1 MKTSNIILVSVLVV
15 ALGLAAIVGCM
26 YVSYNNREVN
36 LRNLAEAQRGN
47 IENVY
52 DKMWK
57 VLQQKAQV
65 TDEYKEAFREIYPN
79 LIEGRYSQGDG
90 SLMKWIQES
99 NPDFD
104 TSLYKDL
111 MNSIEVE
118 RTCFASEQKKM
129 LDIIRQHTT
138 LLQTIPSGWFLGGK
152 MPIEY
157 TVISSGK
164 AKAVMQTGEDNDV
177 DLFNGK

>member
-1 MKTSNIILVSVLVV
+1 MKASNIILISVISLVLSV
-15 ALGLAAIVGCM
+15 VVTACAM
-26 YVSYNNREVN
+26 YVSFNYREVN

-52 DKMWK
+52 DKTWK
-57 VLQQKAQV
+57 ILQQKAQV
-65 TDEYKEAFREIYPN
+65 TDEYKEAFREIYPQ

-99 NPDFD
+99 NPSFD

-118 RTCFASEQKKM
+118 RTYFAAEQKKM

-138 LLQTIPSGWFLGGK
+138 LLQTIPSSWFLGGK

-157 TVISSGK
+157 TVISSTK
-164 AKAVMQTGEDNDV
+164 AKNVMQTGEDNDV
-177 DLFNGK
+177 DLFNRK

>member
-1 MKTSNIILVSVLVV
+1 MKTSNIILISVFSLVLSV
-15 ALGLAAIVGCM
+15 VVTACAM
-26 YVSYNNREVN
+26 YVSFNNREVN

-57 VLQQKAQV
+57 ILQQKAQV
-65 TDEYKEAFREIYPN
+65 TDEYKEAFREIYPQ

-99 NPDFD
+99 NPSFD

-118 RTCFASEQKKM
+118 RTYFASEQKKM
-129 LDIIRQHTT
+129 LDIIRQHNT
-138 LLQTIPSGWFLGGK
+138 LRQSIPSGWFVGSRPEIG
-152 MPIEY
+152 Y
-157 TVISSGK
+157 TVISSSK
-164 AKAVMQTGEDNDV
+164 AKTVMEHGEDNDI
-177 DLFNGK
+177 DLFKK

>member
-1 MKTSNIILVSVLVV
+1 MKTSNIILISVIALIVSVVV
-15 ALGLAAIVGCM
+15 IGFGM
-26 YVSYNNREVN
+26 YVNYNNREVN

-52 DKMWK
+52 DKTWK
-57 VLQQKAQV
+57 ILQQKAQV
-65 TDEYKEAFREIYPN
+65 TDEYKEAFREIYPQ

-99 NPDFD
+99 NPNFD

-118 RTCFASEQKKM
+118 RTYFASEQKKM
-129 LDIIRQHTT
+129 LDIIRQHNT
-138 LLQTIPSGWFLGGK
+138 LRQSIPSGWFVGSR
-152 MPIEY
+152 PQIEY
-157 TVISSGK
+157 TVISSSK
-164 AKAVMQTGEDNDV
+164 AKNVMEVGEDNDI
-177 DLFNGK
+177 DLFNRK

>member
-1 MKTSNIILVSVLVV
+1 MKTSNIILISVIALV
-15 ALGLAAIVGCM
+15 LGIAIVVGGM
-26 YVSYNNREVN
+26 YINFNNREVN

-57 VLQQKAQV
+57 ILQQKAQV
-65 TDEYKEAFREIYPN
+65 TDEYKEAFREIYPQ

-99 NPDFD
+99 NPNFD

-118 RTCFASEQKKM
+118 RTYFASEQKKM
-129 LDIIRQHTT
+129 LDIIRQHNT
-138 LLQTIPSGWFLGGK
+138 LRQSIPSGWFVGSR
-152 MPIEY
+152 PEIEY
-157 TVISSGK
+157 TVISSSK
-164 AKAVMQTGEDNDV
+164 AKAVMEHGEDNDI
-177 DLFNGK
+177 DLFKK